1 MTKNESKLLSIQGI
15 AKASAFCLLLS
26 AFSVNAAM
34 AAPAPAGTVDEVMA
48 VQQGKKVTGVVV
60 DGTGEPVIG
69 ANVVVKGTTNGTITD
84 FDGNYTIEGVPADG
98 VLVISYIGYL
108 SQEIP
113 VGNQSAINVT
123 LKEDTQTL
131 DEVVVVG
138 YGTMRKSD
146 VTGSISTAKGDDLV
160 KNQSFSALDNLRGK
174 AAGVNIFSNS
184 SQPGAYGSRVV
195 IRGQATINASSD
207 PLYVVDG
214 VVMENFYLM
223 NPNDIESMEVL
234 KDASAA
240 IYGARAANGVILIT
254 TKKGRAGKKP
264 EFTYSFNQ
272 GWSKP
277 TNLPEMCDAV
287 EYSELMNELYMNKAM
302 LNPAKNNGQTMG
314 EYTLFRTPE
323 EIELYRNGNDPWRY
337 PNTDW
342 YAATFKNWSP
352 QRVHNASLEG
362 GSDKYQY
369 FVNFGHKY
377 TDGLYHKS
385 ANNYKQFNLRM
396 NVDAQF
402 NDYIKVGAQ
411 LMGRQENRNFPSQ
424 GAGDLLWFTSRGRPT
439 DQAYWPNGLP
449 GPAQEYGRN
458 PVVACTDETGYTHD
472 KRYYIQSNAKVEI
485 TQPWIEGLKLTASVS
500 YDKYLKQSKTWFQP
514 WTLYDWDKVS
524 YEADGKTPKLTP
536 MLSYPSHEDPD
547 LSMESTDQTNTIL
560 SGILTYD
567 RNFGDHGVNFLIG
580 MERDWSN
587 AESFNA
593 YRRYFLSNAL
603 HHFNAG
609 GDKEKNAKSDGDNW
623 ERARM
628 NYFGRMA
635 YNYKEKYLAEFVWRY
650 DGSYMFAE
658 GNRFGFFP
666 GVLLGYRISEEDF
679 WKENLSFID
688 YFKIRA
694 SWGQMGNDQ
703 VYFDNSLRE
712 YQFSPTYYYE
722 WGYIIDNADEKGLRI
737 SRFPNPNITWERANN
752 FNIGIETRTFDNR
765 LYLEADYFYNKRSN
779 ILWRRNAS
787 IPTTSGLTLPAENI
801 GKVDNTGFDFKI
813 EWSDNIGKDWHY
825 SISATGGY
833 AKNTI
838 KFWDEAPG
846 APEWQKSTGHPMNTS
861 LYYEYDGVFKDWDE
875 INDIANRPNYD
886 GITKDAD
893 LRPGD
898 MKFKDLDGDGKIT
911 PDDRYRS
918 DRTNEPKWTYGITGN
933 LQWKNFDLSV
943 LFQGAAD
950 SWTKVYWEAG
960 DIGNYPKY
968 VYDKHWSIEN
978 PSSLYPRVNER
989 SAYYWDG
996 TAAGSNTYWMVN
1008 TNYIRLKNLEIG
1020 WTLPK
1025 AWLSQTK
1032 LISYARIYVNGVNL
1046 LTFSPCKDI
1055 DPESTSSNATNYPQ
1069 SKIIN
1074 VGFTVTF

>member
-1 MTKNESKLLSIQGI
+1 MKNFSLKTHSKRSGVISNLFRMLTLSLFVLCTTVVFAQQKPI
-15 AKASAFCLLLS
+15 K
-26 AFSVNAAM
+26 
-34 AAPAPAGTVDEVMA
+34 GTV
-48 VQQGKKVTGVVV
+48 V
-60 DGTGEPVIG
+60 DATGEPLIG
-69 ANVVVKGTTNGTITD
+69 VNVSVKGTTIGIITD
-84 FDGNYTIEGVPADG
+84 IDGKYTLEVPTNAT
-98 VLVISYIGYL
+98 LVFSYIGYRT
-108 SQEIP
+108 QELP
-113 VGNQSAINVT
+113 VGNQTTINIT
-123 LKEDTQTL
+123 MQEDTQNI

-138 YGTMRKSD
+138 YGVQKKET
-146 VTGSISTAKGDDLV
+146 VTGSISTLKGDDLV
-160 KNQSFSALDNLRGK
+160 KSPVANLSNAIAGK
-174 AAGVNIFSNS
+174 MSGVVTYQRSGE
-184 SQPGAYGSRVV
+184 PGYDGATIR
-195 IRGQATINASSD
+195 IRGSNTLGNND
-207 PLYVVDG
+207 PLIVIDG
-214 VVMENFYLM
+214 VAARAGGLERLD
-223 NPNDIESMEVL
+223 PNEIETMSVL

-254 TKKGRAGKKP
+254 TKKGRQGKKP

-287 EYSELMNELYMNKAM
+287 QYSELVNELYMNKAM

-314 EYTLFRTPE
+314 DYTLFRTPE
-323 EIELYRNGNDPWRY
+323 EIELYRNGSDPWRY

-369 FVNFGHKY
+369 FVNFGHKF

-439 DQAYWPNGLP
+439 DHAYWPNGLP

-514 WTLYDWDKVS
+514 WTLYDWDGVS
-524 YEADGKTPKLTP
+524 YDADGKTPKLTP

-547 LSMESTDQTNTIL
+547 LSMESTDQTNTVL

-567 RNFGDHGVNFLIG
+567 RNFGDHGVNFLVG

-609 GDKEKNAKSDGDNW
+609 GDKEKNAKSDGANW

-688 YFKIRA
+688 YFKVRA

-703 VYFDNSLRE
+703 VYFDGSLRE

-722 WGYIIDNADEKGLRI
+722 WGMIIDNKDEKGLRI

-752 FNIGIETRTFDNR
+752 FNVGIETRTFDNR

-787 IPTTSGLTLPAENI
+787 IPSTSGLTLPAENI
-801 GKVDNTGFDFKI
+801 GKVDNTGFDFKV
-813 EWSDNIGKDWHY
+813 EWSDNIGKDWRY

-846 APEWQKSTGHPMNTS
+846 SPEWQKSTGHPMNTG

-875 INDIANRPNYD
+875 INNTANRPNYD

-996 TAAGSNTYWMVN
+996 TAAGNNTYWMVN
-1008 TNYIRLKNLEIG
+1008 TNYIRLKNLELG

-1025 AWLSQTK
+1025 AWLAQTK

>member
-1 MTKNESKLLSIQGI
+1 MKESFLDIHLKGCRVKSNLFRMLT
-15 AKASAFCLLLS
+15 LLLLIFCTTNVF
-26 AFSVNAAM
+26 AQQKNVR
-34 AAPAPAGTVDEVMA
+34 GTVVDA
-48 VQQGKKVTGVVV
+48 SGDPLIGV
-60 DGTGEPVIG
+60 
-69 ANVVVKGTTNGTITD
+69 NVSVKGMTIGIITD
-84 FDGNYTIEGVPADG
+84 MEGRYQLEVPANAT
-98 VLVISYIGYL
+98 LLFSYIGYR
-108 SQEIP
+108 SQEIA
-113 VGNQSAINVT
+113 VGNQLSINIT
-123 LKEDTQTL
+123 MQEDTQNI

-138 YGTMRKSD
+138 YGVQKKET
-146 VTGSISTAKGDDLV
+146 VTGAVSTLKGDDLIKTPV
-160 KNQSFSALDNLRGK
+160 ANLSNAIAGKMSGVVTFQRSGEPGYDGATIRIRG
-174 AAGVNIFSNS
+174 SNTLGNND
-184 SQPGAYGSRVV
+184 PLVV
-195 IRGQATINASSD
+195 I
-207 PLYVVDG
+207 DG
-214 VVMENFYLM
+214 VAARTGGLERLD
-223 NPNDIESMEVL
+223 PNEIETMSVL

-264 EFTYSFNQ
+264 VFSYSFNQ

-277 TNLPEMCDAV
+277 TNLPEMCDAPQ
-287 EYSELMNELYMNKAM
+287 YAELMNELYMNKAM
-302 LNPAKNNGQTMG
+302 KNPAKNNGVGMG
-314 EYTLFRTPE
+314 DYTLFATQE
-323 EIELYRNGNDPWRY
+323 EIQKYRDGSDPWRY

-342 YAATFKNWSP
+342 YAATFKDWSP
-352 QRVHNASLEG
+352 QRIHNASLEG

-396 NVDAQF
+396 NVDAQL
-402 NDYIKVGAQ
+402 NDFIKVGTQ

-472 KRYYIQSNAKVEI
+472 KRYYIQTNANVEI
-485 TQPWIEGLKLTASVS
+485 TQPWIEGLKLVASVS

-524 YEADGKTPKLTP
+524 YESDGTTPKLTP
-536 MLSYPSHEDPD
+536 MLSYPNHEDPD
-547 LSMESTDQTNTIL
+547 LSMESTDQTNTVL
-560 SGILTYD
+560 SGIMTYN
-567 RNFGDHGVNFLIG
+567 RVFGDHGVDFLIG
-580 MERDWSN
+580 MERDWSD
-587 AESFNA
+587 AESFNG
-593 YRRYFLSNAL
+593 YRRYFLSTAL

-609 GDKEKNAKSDGDNW
+609 GDKEKNEKSDGDNW

-628 NYFGRMA
+628 NYFGRFA

-650 DGSYMFAE
+650 DGSYMFAAGE
-658 GNRFGFFP
+658 RFGFFP

-679 WKENLSFID
+679 WKENLSFIN
-688 YFKIRA
+688 YFKLRA

-703 VYFDNSLRE
+703 VYYDDKLRE
-712 YQFSPTYYYE
+712 YQFAPTYYYE

-737 SRFPNPNITWERANN
+737 SRFPNPAISWERANN
-752 FNIGIETRTFDNR
+752 FNVGIEARTFDNR

-801 GKVDNTGFDFKI
+801 GKVNNTGFDFKI
-813 EWSDNIGKDWHY
+813 EWNDNIGKDWRY

-893 LRPGD
+893 LKPGD

-918 DRTNEPKWTYGITGN
+918 DRTNEPKWTYGITGY
-933 LQWKNFDLSV
+933 LQWKNFDMNI

-960 DIGNYPKY
+960 DIGNYPKT
-968 VYDKHWSIEN
+968 VYDKHWSIDN
-978 PSSLYPRVNER
+978 PSDKYPRVNER
-989 SAYYWDG
+989 SQYYWDG
-996 TAAGSNTYWMVN
+996 TAAGNNTYWMVN
-1008 TNYIRLKNLEIG
+1008 TNYIRLKNLEVG
-1020 WTLPK
+1020 WSIPK
-1025 AWLSQTK
+1025 AWLLQTK
-1032 LISYARIYVNGVNL
+1032 FISYARLYVSGVNL
-1046 LTFSPCKDI
+1046 LTFSPSKDI

>member
-1 MTKNESKLLSIQGI
+1 MKDFSLKTHSQRSGVINSLFRMLTLSLFVLCTTVVFAQQKTIKGI
-15 AKASAFCLLLS
+15 
-26 AFSVNAAM
+26 
-34 AAPAPAGTVDEVMA
+34 
-48 VQQGKKVTGVVV
+48 VV
-60 DGTGEPVIG
+60 DATGEPLIG
-69 ANVVVKGTTNGTITD
+69 VNVSVKGTTIGIITD
-84 FDGNYTIEGVPADG
+84 IDGKYTLEVPTNAT
-98 VLVISYIGYL
+98 LVFSYIGYRTQEL
-108 SQEIP
+108 S
-113 VGNQSAINVT
+113 VGNQTTINIT
-123 LKEDTQTL
+123 MQEDTQNI

-138 YGTMRKSD
+138 YGVQKKET
-146 VTGSISTAKGDDLV
+146 VTGSVSTLKGDDLV
-160 KNQSFSALDNLRGK
+160 KSPVANLSNAIAGK
-174 AAGVNIFSNS
+174 MSGVVTYQRSGE
-184 SQPGAYGSRVV
+184 PGYDGATIR
-195 IRGQATINASSD
+195 IRGSNTLGNND
-207 PLYVVDG
+207 PLIVIDG
-214 VVMENFYLM
+214 VAARAGGLERLD
-223 NPNDIESMEVL
+223 PNEIETMSVL

-254 TKKGRAGKKP
+254 TKKGRMGKKP

-323 EIELYRNGNDPWRY
+323 EIELYRNGSDPWRY

-402 NDYIKVGAQ
+402 NDFIKVGAQ

-485 TQPWIEGLKLTASVS
+485 TQPWIKGLKLTASVS

-536 MLSYPSHEDPD
+536 MLSYPNHEDPD
-547 LSMESTDQTNTIL
+547 LSMESTDQTNTVL

-609 GDKEKNAKSDGDNW
+609 GDKEKNARSDGDNW

-666 GVLLGYRISEEDF
+666 GILLGYRISEEDF

-703 VYFDNSLRE
+703 VYFDGSLRE

-722 WGYIIDNADEKGLRI
+722 WGMVIDNADEKGLRI

>member
-1 MTKNESKLLSIQGI
+1 MKDFSLKTHSTRSGVISNLFRMLTLSLFVLCTTVVFAQQKPI
-15 AKASAFCLLLS
+15 K
-26 AFSVNAAM
+26 
-34 AAPAPAGTVDEVMA
+34 GTV
-48 VQQGKKVTGVVV
+48 V
-60 DGTGEPVIG
+60 DATGEPLIG
-69 ANVVVKGTTNGTITD
+69 VNVSVKGTTIGIITD
-84 FDGNYTIEGVPADG
+84 IDGKYTLEVPTNAT
-98 VLVISYIGYL
+98 LVFSYIGYRT
-108 SQEIP
+108 QELP
-113 VGNQSAINVT
+113 VGNQTTVNIT
-123 LKEDTQTL
+123 MQEDTQNI

-138 YGTMRKSD
+138 YGVQKKET
-146 VTGSISTAKGDDLV
+146 VTGSVSTLKGDDLIKSPV
-160 KNQSFSALDNLRGK
+160 ANLSNAIAGK
-174 AAGVNIFSNS
+174 MSGVVTFQRSGE
-184 SQPGAYGSRVV
+184 PGYDGATIR
-195 IRGQATINASSD
+195 IRGSNTLGNND
-207 PLYVVDG
+207 PLIVIDG
-214 VVMENFYLM
+214 VAARAGGLERLD
-223 NPNDIESMEVL
+223 PNEIETMSVL

-254 TKKGRAGKKP
+254 TKKGRQGKKP

-287 EYSELMNELYMNKAM
+287 QYSELVNELYMNKAM

-314 EYTLFRTPE
+314 DYTLFRTPE
-323 EIELYRNGNDPWRY
+323 EIELYRNGSDPWRY

-369 FVNFGHKY
+369 FVNFGHKF

-439 DQAYWPNGLP
+439 DHAYWPNGLP

-514 WTLYDWDKVS
+514 WTLYDWDGVS
-524 YEADGKTPKLTP
+524 YDADGKTPKLTP

-547 LSMESTDQTNTIL
+547 LSMESTDQTNTVL

-567 RNFGDHGVNFLIG
+567 RNFGDHGVNFLVG

-609 GDKEKNAKSDGDNW
+609 GDKEKNAKSDGANW

-688 YFKIRA
+688 YFKVRA

-703 VYFDNSLRE
+703 VYFDGSLRE

-722 WGYIIDNADEKGLRI
+722 WGMIIDNKDEKGLRI

-752 FNIGIETRTFDNR
+752 FNVGIETRTFDNR

-787 IPTTSGLTLPAENI
+787 IPSTSGLTLPAENI
-801 GKVDNTGFDFKI
+801 GKVDNTGFDFKV
-813 EWSDNIGKDWHY
+813 EWSDNIGKDWRY

-846 APEWQKSTGHPMNTS
+846 SPEWQKSTGHPMNTG

-875 INDIANRPNYD
+875 INNTANRPNYD

-996 TAAGSNTYWMVN
+996 TAAGNNTYWMVN
-1008 TNYIRLKNLEIG
+1008 TNYIRLKNLELG

-1025 AWLSQTK
+1025 AWLAQTK

>member
-1 MTKNESKLLSIQGI
+1 MKDFSLKAHSKRSGVMNNLFRMLILSLFVLCTTVVFAQQKPI
-15 AKASAFCLLLS
+15 K
-26 AFSVNAAM
+26 
-34 AAPAPAGTVDEVMA
+34 GTV
-48 VQQGKKVTGVVV
+48 V
-60 DGTGEPVIG
+60 DATGEPLIG
-69 ANVVVKGTTNGTITD
+69 VNVSVKGTAIGIITD
-84 FDGNYTIEGVPADG
+84 IDGKYTLEVPTNAT
-98 VLVISYIGYL
+98 LVFSYIGYRTQEL
-108 SQEIP
+108 S
-113 VGNQSAINVT
+113 VGNQTTINIT
-123 LKEDTQTL
+123 MQEDTQNI

-138 YGTMRKSD
+138 YGVQKKET
-146 VTGSISTAKGDDLV
+146 VTGSVSTLKGDDLV
-160 KNQSFSALDNLRGK
+160 KSPVANLSNAIAGKMSGVVTYQRSGEPGYDGATIRIRG
-174 AAGVNIFSNS
+174 SNTLGNND
-184 SQPGAYGSRVV
+184 PLVV
-195 IRGQATINASSD
+195 I
-207 PLYVVDG
+207 DG
-214 VVMENFYLM
+214 VAARAGGLERLD
-223 NPNDIESMEVL
+223 PNEIETMSVL

-254 TKKGRAGKKP
+254 TKKGRQGKKP

-287 EYSELMNELYMNKAM
+287 QYSELVNELYMNKAM

-314 EYTLFRTPE
+314 DYTLFRTPE
-323 EIELYRNGNDPWRY
+323 EIELYRNGSDPWRY

-439 DQAYWPNGLP
+439 DHAYWPNGLP

-514 WTLYDWDKVS
+514 WTLYDWDGVS

-547 LSMESTDQTNTIL
+547 LSMESTDQSNTVL

-567 RNFGDHGVNFLIG
+567 RNFGDHGVNFLVG

-609 GDKEKNAKSDGDNW
+609 GDKEKNAKSDGANW

-703 VYFDNSLRE
+703 VYFDGSLRE

-722 WGYIIDNADEKGLRI
+722 WGMIIDNKDEKGLRI

-752 FNIGIETRTFDNR
+752 FNVGIETRTFDNR

-787 IPTTSGLTLPAENI
+787 IPSTSGLTLPAENI

-813 EWSDNIGKDWHY
+813 EWSDNIGNDWRY

-846 APEWQKSTGHPMNTS
+846 APEWQKSTGHPMNTD

-875 INDIANRPNYD
+875 INNTANRPNYD

-996 TAAGSNTYWMVN
+996 TAAGNNTYWMVN
-1008 TNYIRLKNLEIG
+1008 TNYIRLKNLELG

-1025 AWLSQTK
+1025 AWLAQTK

>member
-1 MTKNESKLLSIQGI
+1 MKDFSLKTHSKRSGVISNLFRTLTLSLFALCTTLVFAQQKTIKGI
-15 AKASAFCLLLS
+15 
-26 AFSVNAAM
+26 
-34 AAPAPAGTVDEVMA
+34 
-48 VQQGKKVTGVVV
+48 VV
-60 DGTGEPVIG
+60 DATGEPLIG
-69 ANVVVKGTTNGTITD
+69 VNVSVKGTTIGIITD
-84 FDGNYTIEGVPADG
+84 IDGKYTLEVPTNAT
-98 VLVISYIGYL
+98 LVFSYIGYRT
-108 SQEIP
+108 QEHS
-113 VGNQSAINVT
+113 VGNQTTINIT
-123 LKEDTQTL
+123 LQEDTQNI

-138 YGTMRKSD
+138 YGVQKKET
-146 VTGSISTAKGDDLV
+146 VTGSVSTLKGDDLV
-160 KNQSFSALDNLRGK
+160 KSPVANLSNAIAGK
-174 AAGVNIFSNS
+174 MSGVVTYQRSGE
-184 SQPGAYGSRVV
+184 PGYDGATIR
-195 IRGQATINASSD
+195 IRGSNTLGNND
-207 PLYVVDG
+207 PLIVIDG
-214 VVMENFYLM
+214 VAARAGGLERLD
-223 NPNDIESMEVL
+223 PNEIETMSVL

-254 TKKGRAGKKP
+254 TKKGRMGKKP

-323 EIELYRNGNDPWRY
+323 EIELYRNGSDPWRY

-402 NDYIKVGAQ
+402 NDFIKVGAQ

-485 TQPWIEGLKLTASVS
+485 TQPWIKGLKLTASVS

-536 MLSYPSHEDPD
+536 MLSYPNHEDPD
-547 LSMESTDQTNTIL
+547 LSMESTDQTNTVL

-609 GDKEKNAKSDGDNW
+609 GDKEKNARSDGDNW

-666 GVLLGYRISEEDF
+666 GILLGYRISEEDF

-703 VYFDNSLRE
+703 VYFDGSLRE

-722 WGYIIDNADEKGLRI
+722 WGMVIDNADEKGLRI

-996 TAAGSNTYWMVN
+996 TAAGSNSYWMVN

>member
-1 MTKNESKLLSIQGI
+1 MKDFSLKTHSKRSGVISNLFRTLTLSLFALCTTLVFAQQKTIKGI
-15 AKASAFCLLLS
+15 
-26 AFSVNAAM
+26 
-34 AAPAPAGTVDEVMA
+34 
-48 VQQGKKVTGVVV
+48 VV
-60 DGTGEPVIG
+60 DATGEPLIG
-69 ANVVVKGTTNGTITD
+69 VNVSGKGTTIGIITD
-84 FDGNYTIEGVPADG
+84 IDGKYTLEVPTNAT
-98 VLVISYIGYL
+98 LVFSYIGYRT
-108 SQEIP
+108 QEHS
-113 VGNQSAINVT
+113 VGNQTTINIT
-123 LKEDTQTL
+123 LQEDTQNI

-138 YGTMRKSD
+138 YGVQKKET
-146 VTGSISTAKGDDLV
+146 VTGSVSTLKGDDLV
-160 KNQSFSALDNLRGK
+160 KSPVANLSNAIAGK
-174 AAGVNIFSNS
+174 MSGVVTYQRSGE
-184 SQPGAYGSRVV
+184 PGYDGATIR
-195 IRGQATINASSD
+195 IRGSNTLGNND
-207 PLYVVDG
+207 PLIVIDG
-214 VVMENFYLM
+214 VAARAGGLERLD
-223 NPNDIESMEVL
+223 PNEIETMSVL

-254 TKKGRAGKKP
+254 TKKGRMGKKP

-323 EIELYRNGNDPWRY
+323 EIELYRNGSDPWRY

-402 NDYIKVGAQ
+402 NDFIKVGAQ

-485 TQPWIEGLKLTASVS
+485 TQPWIKGLKLTASVS

-536 MLSYPSHEDPD
+536 MLSYPNHEDPD
-547 LSMESTDQTNTIL
+547 LSMESTDQTNTVL

-609 GDKEKNAKSDGDNW
+609 GDKEKNARSDGDNW

-666 GVLLGYRISEEDF
+666 GILLGYRISEEDF

-703 VYFDNSLRE
+703 VYFDGSLRE

-722 WGYIIDNADEKGLRI
+722 WGMVIDNADEKGLRI

>member
-1 MTKNESKLLSIQGI
+1 MKDFSLKTHSRRSSVISNLFRMLTLSLFALCTTLVFAQQKTIKGI
-15 AKASAFCLLLS
+15 
-26 AFSVNAAM
+26 
-34 AAPAPAGTVDEVMA
+34 
-48 VQQGKKVTGVVV
+48 VV
-60 DGTGEPVIG
+60 DATGEPLIG
-69 ANVVVKGTTNGTITD
+69 VNVSVKGTTIGIITD
-84 FDGNYTIEGVPADG
+84 IDGKYTLEVPTNAT
-98 VLVISYIGYL
+98 LVFSYIGYRT
-108 SQEIP
+108 QEHS
-113 VGNQSAINVT
+113 VGNQTTINIT
-123 LKEDTQTL
+123 LQEDTQNI

-138 YGTMRKSD
+138 YGVQKKET
-146 VTGSISTAKGDDLV
+146 VTGSVSTLKGDDLV
-160 KNQSFSALDNLRGK
+160 KSPVANLSNAIAGK
-174 AAGVNIFSNS
+174 MSGVVTYQRSGE
-184 SQPGAYGSRVV
+184 PGYDGATIR
-195 IRGQATINASSD
+195 IRGSNTLGNND
-207 PLYVVDG
+207 PLIVIDG
-214 VVMENFYLM
+214 VAARAGGLERLD
-223 NPNDIESMEVL
+223 PNEIETMSVL

-254 TKKGRAGKKP
+254 TKKGRTGKKP

-323 EIELYRNGNDPWRY
+323 EIELYRNGSDPWRY

-402 NDYIKVGAQ
+402 NDFIKVGAQ

-485 TQPWIEGLKLTASVS
+485 TQPWIKGLKLTASVS

-547 LSMESTDQTNTIL
+547 LSMESTDQTNTVL

-609 GDKEKNAKSDGDNW
+609 GDKEKK
-623 ERARM
+623 
-628 NYFGRMA
+628 
-635 YNYKEKYLAEFVWRY
+635 
-650 DGSYMFAE
+650 
-658 GNRFGFFP
+658 
-666 GVLLGYRISEEDF
+666 
-679 WKENLSFID
+679 
-688 YFKIRA
+688 
-694 SWGQMGNDQ
+694 
-703 VYFDNSLRE
+703 
-712 YQFSPTYYYE
+712 
-722 WGYIIDNADEKGLRI
+722 
-737 SRFPNPNITWERANN
+737 
-752 FNIGIETRTFDNR
+752 
-765 LYLEADYFYNKRSN
+765 
-779 ILWRRNAS
+779 
-787 IPTTSGLTLPAENI
+787 
-801 GKVDNTGFDFKI
+801 
-813 EWSDNIGKDWHY
+813 
-825 SISATGGY
+825 
-833 AKNTI
+833 
-838 KFWDEAPG
+838 
-846 APEWQKSTGHPMNTS
+846 
-861 LYYEYDGVFKDWDE
+861 
-875 INDIANRPNYD
+875 
-886 GITKDAD
+886 
-893 LRPGD
+893 
-898 MKFKDLDGDGKIT
+898 
-911 PDDRYRS
+911 
-918 DRTNEPKWTYGITGN
+918 
-933 LQWKNFDLSV
+933 
-943 LFQGAAD
+943 
-950 SWTKVYWEAG
+950 
-960 DIGNYPKY
+960 
-968 VYDKHWSIEN
+968 
-978 PSSLYPRVNER
+978 
-989 SAYYWDG
+989 
-996 TAAGSNTYWMVN
+996 
-1008 TNYIRLKNLEIG
+1008 
-1020 WTLPK
+1020 
-1025 AWLSQTK
+1025 
-1032 LISYARIYVNGVNL
+1032 
-1046 LTFSPCKDI
+1046 C
-1055 DPESTSSNATNYPQ
+1055 
-1069 SKIIN
+1069 
-1074 VGFTVTF
+1074 

>member
-1 MTKNESKLLSIQGI
+1 MKDFSLKTHSTRSGVISNLFRMLTLSLFVLCTTVVFAQQKPI
-15 AKASAFCLLLS
+15 K
-26 AFSVNAAM
+26 
-34 AAPAPAGTVDEVMA
+34 GTV
-48 VQQGKKVTGVVV
+48 V
-60 DGTGEPVIG
+60 DATGEPLIG
-69 ANVVVKGTTNGTITD
+69 VNVSVKGTTIGIITD
-84 FDGNYTIEGVPADG
+84 IDGKYTLEVPTNAT
-98 VLVISYIGYL
+98 LVFSYIGYRT
-108 SQEIP
+108 QELP
-113 VGNQSAINVT
+113 VGNQTTVNIT
-123 LKEDTQTL
+123 MQEDTQNI

-138 YGTMRKSD
+138 YGVQKKET
-146 VTGSISTAKGDDLV
+146 VTGSVSTLKGDDLIKSPV
-160 KNQSFSALDNLRGK
+160 ANLSNAIAGK
-174 AAGVNIFSNS
+174 MSGVVTFQRSGE
-184 SQPGAYGSRVV
+184 PGYDGATIR
-195 IRGQATINASSD
+195 IRGSNTLGNND
-207 PLYVVDG
+207 PLIVIDG
-214 VVMENFYLM
+214 VAARAGGLERLD
-223 NPNDIESMEVL
+223 PNEIETMSVL

-254 TKKGRAGKKP
+254 TKKGRQGKKP

-287 EYSELMNELYMNKAM
+287 QYSELVNELYMNKAM

-314 EYTLFRTPE
+314 DYTLFRTPE
-323 EIELYRNGNDPWRY
+323 EIELYRNGSDPWRY

-369 FVNFGHKY
+369 FVNFGHKF

-439 DQAYWPNGLP
+439 DHAYWPNGLP

-514 WTLYDWDKVS
+514 WTLYDWDGVS
-524 YEADGKTPKLTP
+524 YNADGKTPKLTP

-547 LSMESTDQTNTIL
+547 LSMESTDQTNTVL

-567 RNFGDHGVNFLIG
+567 RNFGDHGVNFLVG

-609 GDKEKNAKSDGDNW
+609 GDKEKNAKSDGANW

-688 YFKIRA
+688 YFKVRA

-703 VYFDNSLRE
+703 VYFDGSLRE

-722 WGYIIDNADEKGLRI
+722 WGMIIDNKDEKGLRI

-752 FNIGIETRTFDNR
+752 FNVGIETRTFDNR

-787 IPTTSGLTLPAENI
+787 IPSTSGLTLPAENI
-801 GKVDNTGFDFKI
+801 GKVDNTGFDFKV
-813 EWSDNIGKDWHY
+813 EWSDNIGKDWRY

-846 APEWQKSTGHPMNTS
+846 SPEWQKSTGHPMNTD

-875 INDIANRPNYD
+875 INNTANRPNYD

-996 TAAGSNTYWMVN
+996 TAAGNNTYWMVN
-1008 TNYIRLKNLEIG
+1008 TNYIRLKNLELG

-1025 AWLSQTK
+1025 AWLAQTK

>member
-1 MTKNESKLLSIQGI
+1 MKDFSLKTHSKRSGVISNLFRTLTLSLFALCTTLVFAQQKTIKGI
-15 AKASAFCLLLS
+15 
-26 AFSVNAAM
+26 
-34 AAPAPAGTVDEVMA
+34 
-48 VQQGKKVTGVVV
+48 VV
-60 DGTGEPVIG
+60 DATGEPLIG
-69 ANVVVKGTTNGTITD
+69 VNVSVKGTTIGIITD
-84 FDGNYTIEGVPADG
+84 IDGKYTLEVPTNAT
-98 VLVISYIGYL
+98 LVFSYIGYRT
-108 SQEIP
+108 QEHS
-113 VGNQSAINVT
+113 VGNQTTINIT
-123 LKEDTQTL
+123 LQEDTQNI

-138 YGTMRKSD
+138 YGVQKKET
-146 VTGSISTAKGDDLV
+146 VTGSVSTLKGDDLV
-160 KNQSFSALDNLRGK
+160 KSPVANLSNAIAGK
-174 AAGVNIFSNS
+174 MSGVVTYQRSGE
-184 SQPGAYGSRVV
+184 PGYDGATIR
-195 IRGQATINASSD
+195 IRGSNTLGNND
-207 PLYVVDG
+207 PLIVIDG
-214 VVMENFYLM
+214 VAARAGGLERLD
-223 NPNDIESMEVL
+223 PNEIETMSVL

-254 TKKGRAGKKP
+254 TKKGRMGKKP

-323 EIELYRNGNDPWRY
+323 EIELYRNGSDPWRY

-402 NDYIKVGAQ
+402 NDFIKVGAQ

-485 TQPWIEGLKLTASVS
+485 TQPWIKGLKLTASVS

-536 MLSYPSHEDPD
+536 MLSYPNHEDPD
-547 LSMESTDQTNTIL
+547 LSMESTDQTNTVL

-609 GDKEKNAKSDGDNW
+609 GDKEKNARSDGDNW

-666 GVLLGYRISEEDF
+666 GILLGYRISEEDF

-703 VYFDNSLRE
+703 VYFDGSLRE

-722 WGYIIDNADEKGLRI
+722 WGMVIDNADEKGLRI

-825 SISATGGY
+825 NISATGGY

>member
-1 MTKNESKLLSIQGI
+1 MKDFSLKTHSKRSGVISNLFRTLTLSLFALCTTLVFAQQKTIKGI
-15 AKASAFCLLLS
+15 
-26 AFSVNAAM
+26 
-34 AAPAPAGTVDEVMA
+34 
-48 VQQGKKVTGVVV
+48 VV
-60 DGTGEPVIG
+60 DATGEPLIG
-69 ANVVVKGTTNGTITD
+69 VNVSVKGTTIGIITD
-84 FDGNYTIEGVPADG
+84 IDGKYTLEVPTNAT
-98 VLVISYIGYL
+98 LVFSYIGYRT
-108 SQEIP
+108 QEHS
-113 VGNQSAINVT
+113 VGNQTTINIT
-123 LKEDTQTL
+123 LQEDTQNI

-138 YGTMRKSD
+138 YGVQKKET
-146 VTGSISTAKGDDLV
+146 VTGSVSTLKGDDLV
-160 KNQSFSALDNLRGK
+160 KSPVANLSNAIAGK
-174 AAGVNIFSNS
+174 MSGVVTYQRSGE
-184 SQPGAYGSRVV
+184 PGYDGATIR
-195 IRGQATINASSD
+195 IRGSNTLGNND
-207 PLYVVDG
+207 PLIVIDG
-214 VVMENFYLM
+214 VAARAGGLERLD
-223 NPNDIESMEVL
+223 PNEIETMSVL

-254 TKKGRAGKKP
+254 TKKGRMGKKP

-323 EIELYRNGNDPWRY
+323 EIELYRNGSDPWRY

-402 NDYIKVGAQ
+402 NDFIKVGAQ

-485 TQPWIEGLKLTASVS
+485 TQPWIKGLKLTASVS

-536 MLSYPSHEDPD
+536 MLSYPNHEDPD
-547 LSMESTDQTNTIL
+547 LSMESTDQTNTVL

-609 GDKEKNAKSDGDNW
+609 GDKEKK
-623 ERARM
+623 
-628 NYFGRMA
+628 
-635 YNYKEKYLAEFVWRY
+635 
-650 DGSYMFAE
+650 
-658 GNRFGFFP
+658 
-666 GVLLGYRISEEDF
+666 
-679 WKENLSFID
+679 
-688 YFKIRA
+688 
-694 SWGQMGNDQ
+694 
-703 VYFDNSLRE
+703 
-712 YQFSPTYYYE
+712 
-722 WGYIIDNADEKGLRI
+722 
-737 SRFPNPNITWERANN
+737 
-752 FNIGIETRTFDNR
+752 
-765 LYLEADYFYNKRSN
+765 
-779 ILWRRNAS
+779 
-787 IPTTSGLTLPAENI
+787 
-801 GKVDNTGFDFKI
+801 
-813 EWSDNIGKDWHY
+813 
-825 SISATGGY
+825 
-833 AKNTI
+833 
-838 KFWDEAPG
+838 
-846 APEWQKSTGHPMNTS
+846 
-861 LYYEYDGVFKDWDE
+861 
-875 INDIANRPNYD
+875 
-886 GITKDAD
+886 
-893 LRPGD
+893 
-898 MKFKDLDGDGKIT
+898 
-911 PDDRYRS
+911 
-918 DRTNEPKWTYGITGN
+918 
-933 LQWKNFDLSV
+933 
-943 LFQGAAD
+943 
-950 SWTKVYWEAG
+950 
-960 DIGNYPKY
+960 
-968 VYDKHWSIEN
+968 
-978 PSSLYPRVNER
+978 
-989 SAYYWDG
+989 
-996 TAAGSNTYWMVN
+996 
-1008 TNYIRLKNLEIG
+1008 
-1020 WTLPK
+1020 
-1025 AWLSQTK
+1025 
-1032 LISYARIYVNGVNL
+1032 
-1046 LTFSPCKDI
+1046 C
-1055 DPESTSSNATNYPQ
+1055 
-1069 SKIIN
+1069 
-1074 VGFTVTF
+1074 

>member
-1 MTKNESKLLSIQGI
+1 MKDFSLKTHSKRSGVISNLFRTLTLSLFALCTTLVFAQQKTIKGI
-15 AKASAFCLLLS
+15 
-26 AFSVNAAM
+26 
-34 AAPAPAGTVDEVMA
+34 
-48 VQQGKKVTGVVV
+48 VV
-60 DGTGEPVIG
+60 DATGEPLIG
-69 ANVVVKGTTNGTITD
+69 VNVSVKGTTIGIITD
-84 FDGNYTIEGVPADG
+84 IDGKYTLEVPTNAT
-98 VLVISYIGYL
+98 LVFSYIGYRT
-108 SQEIP
+108 QEHS
-113 VGNQSAINVT
+113 VGNQTTINIT
-123 LKEDTQTL
+123 LQEDTHNI

-138 YGTMRKSD
+138 YGVQKKET
-146 VTGSISTAKGDDLV
+146 VTGSVSTLKGDDLV
-160 KNQSFSALDNLRGK
+160 KSPVANLSNAIAGK
-174 AAGVNIFSNS
+174 MSGVVTYQRSGE
-184 SQPGAYGSRVV
+184 PGYDGATIR
-195 IRGQATINASSD
+195 IRGSNTLGNND
-207 PLYVVDG
+207 PLIVIDG
-214 VVMENFYLM
+214 VAARAGGLERLD
-223 NPNDIESMEVL
+223 PNEIETMSVL

-254 TKKGRAGKKP
+254 TKKGRMGKKP

-323 EIELYRNGNDPWRY
+323 EIELYRNGSDPWRY

-402 NDYIKVGAQ
+402 NDFIKVGAQ

-485 TQPWIEGLKLTASVS
+485 TQPWIKGLKLTASVS

-536 MLSYPSHEDPD
+536 MLSYPNHEDPD
-547 LSMESTDQTNTIL
+547 LSMESTDQTNTVL

-609 GDKEKNAKSDGDNW
+609 GDKEKNARSDGDNW

-666 GVLLGYRISEEDF
+666 GILLGYRISEEDF

-703 VYFDNSLRE
+703 VYFDGSLRE

-722 WGYIIDNADEKGLRI
+722 WGMVIDNADEKGLRI

>member
-1 MTKNESKLLSIQGI
+1 MKDFSLKTHSKRSGIIHNLFRMLTLSLFVLCTTVVFAQQKSI
-15 AKASAFCLLLS
+15 K
-26 AFSVNAAM
+26 
-34 AAPAPAGTVDEVMA
+34 GTV
-48 VQQGKKVTGVVV
+48 V
-60 DGTGEPVIG
+60 DATGEPLIG
-69 ANVVVKGTTNGTITD
+69 VNVSVKGTTIGIITD
-84 FDGNYTIEGVPADG
+84 IDGNYSLEVPTNAT
-98 VLVISYIGYL
+98 LVFSYIGYRTQEL
-108 SQEIP
+108 S
-113 VGNQSAINVT
+113 VGNQTTINIT
-123 LKEDTQTL
+123 MQEDTQNI

-138 YGTMRKSD
+138 YGVQKKET
-146 VTGSISTAKGDDLV
+146 VTGSVSTLKGDDLIKSPV
-160 KNQSFSALDNLRGK
+160 ANLSNAIAGK
-174 AAGVNIFSNS
+174 MSGVVTYQRSGE
-184 SQPGAYGSRVV
+184 PGYDGATIR
-195 IRGQATINASSD
+195 IRGSNTLGNND
-207 PLYVVDG
+207 PLIVIDG
-214 VVMENFYLM
+214 VAARAGGLERLD
-223 NPNDIESMEVL
+223 PNEIETMSVL

-254 TKKGRAGKKP
+254 TKKGRQGKKP

-287 EYSELMNELYMNKAM
+287 QYSELMNELYMDKAM
-302 LNPAKNNGQTMG
+302 LNPAKNGGKTMG
-314 EYTLFRTPE
+314 DYTLFRTPE
-323 EIELYRNGNDPWRY
+323 EIELYRNGSDPWRY

-352 QRVHNASLEG
+352 QRVHNAALEG

-377 TDGLYHKS
+377 TDGLYHNS
-385 ANNYKQFNLRM
+385 ATNYKQFNLRM

-536 MLSYPSHEDPD
+536 MLSYPSHEDPE
-547 LSMESTDQTNTIL
+547 LSMESTDQTNTVL

-567 RNFGDHGVNFLIG
+567 RNFGDHGVNFLVG

-609 GDKEKNAKSDGDNW
+609 GDKEKNAKSDGANW

-703 VYFDNSLRE
+703 VYFDGSLRE

-722 WGYIIDNADEKGLRI
+722 WGMIIDNADEKGLRI

-752 FNIGIETRTFDNR
+752 FNVGIETRTFNNR

-787 IPTTSGLTLPAENI
+787 IPSTSGLTLPAENI

-813 EWSDNIGKDWHY
+813 EWSDNIGKDWRY

-846 APEWQKSTGHPMNTS
+846 APEWQKSTGHPMNTD

-875 INDIANRPNYD
+875 INNTANRPNYD

-978 PSSLYPRVNER
+978 PSNLYPRVNER

-996 TAAGSNTYWMVN
+996 TAAGNNTYWMVN
-1008 TNYIRLKNLEIG
+1008 TNYIRLKNLELG

-1025 AWLSQTK
+1025 AWLAQTK

>member
-1 MTKNESKLLSIQGI
+1 MKDFSLKAHSKLSGVMNNLFRMLILSLFVLCTTVVFAQQKPI
-15 AKASAFCLLLS
+15 K
-26 AFSVNAAM
+26 
-34 AAPAPAGTVDEVMA
+34 GTV
-48 VQQGKKVTGVVV
+48 V
-60 DGTGEPVIG
+60 DATGEPLIG
-69 ANVVVKGTTNGTITD
+69 VNVSVKGTAIGIITD
-84 FDGNYTIEGVPADG
+84 IDGKYTLEVPTNAT
-98 VLVISYIGYL
+98 LVFSYIGYRTQEL
-108 SQEIP
+108 S
-113 VGNQSAINVT
+113 VGNQTTINIT
-123 LKEDTQTL
+123 MQEDTQNI

-138 YGTMRKSD
+138 YGVQKKET
-146 VTGSISTAKGDDLV
+146 VTGSVSTLKGDDLV
-160 KNQSFSALDNLRGK
+160 KSPVANLSNAIAGKMSGVVTYQRSGEPGYDGATIRIRG
-174 AAGVNIFSNS
+174 SNTLGNND
-184 SQPGAYGSRVV
+184 PLVV
-195 IRGQATINASSD
+195 I
-207 PLYVVDG
+207 DG
-214 VVMENFYLM
+214 VAARAGGLERLD
-223 NPNDIESMEVL
+223 PNEIETMSVL

-254 TKKGRAGKKP
+254 TKKGRQGKKP

-287 EYSELMNELYMNKAM
+287 QYSELVNELYMNKAM

-314 EYTLFRTPE
+314 DYTLFRTPE
-323 EIELYRNGNDPWRY
+323 EIELYRNGSDPWRY

-439 DQAYWPNGLP
+439 DHAYWPNGLP

-514 WTLYDWDKVS
+514 WTLYDWDGVS

-547 LSMESTDQTNTIL
+547 LSMESTDQSNTVL

-567 RNFGDHGVNFLIG
+567 RNFGDHGVNFLVG

-609 GDKEKNAKSDGDNW
+609 GDKEKNAKSDGANW

-703 VYFDNSLRE
+703 VYFDGSLRE

-722 WGYIIDNADEKGLRI
+722 WGMIIDNKDEKGLRI

-752 FNIGIETRTFDNR
+752 FNVGIETRTFDNR

-787 IPTTSGLTLPAENI
+787 IPSTSGLTLPAENI

-813 EWSDNIGKDWHY
+813 EWSDNIGKDWRY

-846 APEWQKSTGHPMNTS
+846 APEWQKSTGHPMNTD

-875 INDIANRPNYD
+875 INNTANRPNYD

-996 TAAGSNTYWMVN
+996 TAAGNNTYWMVN
-1008 TNYIRLKNLEIG
+1008 TNYIRLKNLELG

-1025 AWLSQTK
+1025 AWLAQTK

>member
-1 MTKNESKLLSIQGI
+1 MKDFSLKTHSTRSGVISNLFRMLTLSLFVLCTTVVFAQQKPI
-15 AKASAFCLLLS
+15 K
-26 AFSVNAAM
+26 
-34 AAPAPAGTVDEVMA
+34 GTV
-48 VQQGKKVTGVVV
+48 V
-60 DGTGEPVIG
+60 DATGEPLIG
-69 ANVVVKGTTNGTITD
+69 VNVSVKGTTIGIITD
-84 FDGNYTIEGVPADG
+84 IDGKYTLEVPTNAT
-98 VLVISYIGYL
+98 LVFSYIGYRT
-108 SQEIP
+108 QELP
-113 VGNQSAINVT
+113 VGNQTTVNIT
-123 LKEDTQTL
+123 MQEDTQNI

-138 YGTMRKSD
+138 YGVQKKET
-146 VTGSISTAKGDDLV
+146 VTGSVSTLKGDDLIKSPV
-160 KNQSFSALDNLRGK
+160 ANLSNAIAGK
-174 AAGVNIFSNS
+174 MSGVVTFQRSGE
-184 SQPGAYGSRVV
+184 PGYDGATIR
-195 IRGQATINASSD
+195 IRGSNTLGNND
-207 PLYVVDG
+207 PLIVIDG
-214 VVMENFYLM
+214 VAARAGGLERLD
-223 NPNDIESMEVL
+223 PNEIETMSVL

-254 TKKGRAGKKP
+254 TKKGRQGKKP

-287 EYSELMNELYMNKAM
+287 QYSELVNELYMNKAM

-314 EYTLFRTPE
+314 DYTLFRTPE
-323 EIELYRNGNDPWRY
+323 EIELYRNGSDPWRY

-369 FVNFGHKY
+369 FVNFGHKF

-439 DQAYWPNGLP
+439 DHAYWPNGLP

-514 WTLYDWDKVS
+514 WTLYDWDGVS
-524 YEADGKTPKLTP
+524 YNADGKTPKLTP

-547 LSMESTDQTNTIL
+547 LSMESTDQTNTVL

-567 RNFGDHGVNFLIG
+567 RNFGDHGVNFLVG

-609 GDKEKNAKSDGDNW
+609 GDKEKNAKSDGANW

-688 YFKIRA
+688 YFKVRA

-703 VYFDNSLRE
+703 VYFDGSLRE

-722 WGYIIDNADEKGLRI
+722 WGMIIDNKDEKGLRI

-752 FNIGIETRTFDNR
+752 FNVGIETRTFDNR

-787 IPTTSGLTLPAENI
+787 IPSTSGLTLPAENI
-801 GKVDNTGFDFKI
+801 GKVDNTGFDFKV
-813 EWSDNIGKDWHY
+813 EWSDNIGKDWRY

-846 APEWQKSTGHPMNTS
+846 SPEWQKSTGHPMNTG

-875 INDIANRPNYD
+875 INNTANRPNYD

-996 TAAGSNTYWMVN
+996 TAAGNNTYWMVN
-1008 TNYIRLKNLEIG
+1008 TNYIRLKNLELG

-1025 AWLSQTK
+1025 AWLAQTK

>member
-1 MTKNESKLLSIQGI
+1 MNNLFRMLILSLFVLCTTVVFAQQKPI
-15 AKASAFCLLLS
+15 K
-26 AFSVNAAM
+26 
-34 AAPAPAGTVDEVMA
+34 GTV
-48 VQQGKKVTGVVV
+48 V
-60 DGTGEPVIG
+60 DATGEPLIG
-69 ANVVVKGTTNGTITD
+69 VNVSVKGTAIGIITD
-84 FDGNYTIEGVPADG
+84 IDGKYTLEVPTNAT
-98 VLVISYIGYL
+98 LVFSYIGYRTQEL
-108 SQEIP
+108 S
-113 VGNQSAINVT
+113 VGNQTTINIT
-123 LKEDTQTL
+123 MQEDTQNI

-138 YGTMRKSD
+138 YGVQKKET
-146 VTGSISTAKGDDLV
+146 VTGSVSTLKGDDLV
-160 KNQSFSALDNLRGK
+160 KSPVANLSNAIAGKMSGVVTYQRSGEPGYDGATIRIRG
-174 AAGVNIFSNS
+174 SNTLGNND
-184 SQPGAYGSRVV
+184 PLVV
-195 IRGQATINASSD
+195 I
-207 PLYVVDG
+207 DG
-214 VVMENFYLM
+214 VAARAGGLERLD
-223 NPNDIESMEVL
+223 PNEIETMSVL

-254 TKKGRAGKKP
+254 TKKGRQGKKP

-287 EYSELMNELYMNKAM
+287 QYSELVNELYMNKAM

-314 EYTLFRTPE
+314 DYTLFRTPE
-323 EIELYRNGNDPWRY
+323 EIELYRNGSDPWRY

-439 DQAYWPNGLP
+439 DHAYWPNGLP

-514 WTLYDWDKVS
+514 WTLYDWDGVS
-524 YEADGKTPKLTP
+524 YDADGKTPKLTP

-547 LSMESTDQTNTIL
+547 LSMESTDQSNTVL

-567 RNFGDHGVNFLIG
+567 RNFGNHGVNFLVG

-609 GDKEKNAKSDGDNW
+609 GDKEKNAKSDGANW

-703 VYFDNSLRE
+703 VYFDGSLRE

-722 WGYIIDNADEKGLRI
+722 WGMIIDNKDEKGLRI

-752 FNIGIETRTFDNR
+752 FNVGIETRTFDNR

-787 IPTTSGLTLPAENI
+787 IPSTSGLTLPAENI

-813 EWSDNIGKDWHY
+813 EWSDNIGKDWRY

-846 APEWQKSTGHPMNTS
+846 APEWQKSTGHPMNTD

-875 INDIANRPNYD
+875 INNTANRPNYD

-996 TAAGSNTYWMVN
+996 TAAGNNTYWMVN
-1008 TNYIRLKNLEIG
+1008 TNYIRLKNLELG

-1025 AWLSQTK
+1025 AWLAQTK

>member
-1 MTKNESKLLSIQGI
+1 MKDFSLKTHSKRSGVISNLFRTLTLSLFALCTTLVFAQQKTIKGI
-15 AKASAFCLLLS
+15 
-26 AFSVNAAM
+26 
-34 AAPAPAGTVDEVMA
+34 
-48 VQQGKKVTGVVV
+48 VV
-60 DGTGEPVIG
+60 DATGEPLIG
-69 ANVVVKGTTNGTITD
+69 VNVSVKGTTIGVITD
-84 FDGNYTIEGVPADG
+84 IDGKYTLEVPTNAT
-98 VLVISYIGYL
+98 LVFSYIGYRT
-108 SQEIP
+108 QEHS
-113 VGNQSAINVT
+113 VGNQTTINIT
-123 LKEDTQTL
+123 LQEDTQNI

-138 YGTMRKSD
+138 YGVQKKET
-146 VTGSISTAKGDDLV
+146 VTGSVSTLKGDDLV
-160 KNQSFSALDNLRGK
+160 KSPVANLSNAIAGK
-174 AAGVNIFSNS
+174 MSGVVTYQRSGE
-184 SQPGAYGSRVV
+184 PGYDGATIR
-195 IRGQATINASSD
+195 IRGSNTLGNND
-207 PLYVVDG
+207 PLIVIDG
-214 VVMENFYLM
+214 VAARAGGLERLD
-223 NPNDIESMEVL
+223 PNEIETMSVL

-254 TKKGRAGKKP
+254 TKKGRMGKKP

-323 EIELYRNGNDPWRY
+323 EIELYRNGSDPWRY

-402 NDYIKVGAQ
+402 NDFIKVGAQ

-485 TQPWIEGLKLTASVS
+485 TQPWIKGLKLTASVS

-536 MLSYPSHEDPD
+536 MLSYPNHEDPD
-547 LSMESTDQTNTIL
+547 LSMESTDQTNTVL

-609 GDKEKNAKSDGDNW
+609 GDKEKNARSDGDNW

-666 GVLLGYRISEEDF
+666 GILLGYRISEEDF

-703 VYFDNSLRE
+703 VYFDGSLRE

-722 WGYIIDNADEKGLRI
+722 WGMVIDNADEKGLRI

>member
-1 MTKNESKLLSIQGI
+1 MKDFSLKAHSKRSGVMNNLFRMLILSLFVLCTTVVFAQQKPI
-15 AKASAFCLLLS
+15 K
-26 AFSVNAAM
+26 
-34 AAPAPAGTVDEVMA
+34 GTV
-48 VQQGKKVTGVVV
+48 V
-60 DGTGEPVIG
+60 DATGEPLIG
-69 ANVVVKGTTNGTITD
+69 VNVSVKGTAIGIITD
-84 FDGNYTIEGVPADG
+84 IDGKYTLEVPTNAT
-98 VLVISYIGYL
+98 LVFSYIGYRTQEL
-108 SQEIP
+108 S
-113 VGNQSAINVT
+113 VGNQTTINIT
-123 LKEDTQTL
+123 MQEDTQNI

-138 YGTMRKSD
+138 YGVQKKET
-146 VTGSISTAKGDDLV
+146 VTGSVSTLKGDDLV
-160 KNQSFSALDNLRGK
+160 KSPVANLSNAIAGKMSGVVTYQRSGEPGYDGATIRIRG
-174 AAGVNIFSNS
+174 SNTLGNND
-184 SQPGAYGSRVV
+184 PLVV
-195 IRGQATINASSD
+195 I
-207 PLYVVDG
+207 DG
-214 VVMENFYLM
+214 VAARAGGLERLD
-223 NPNDIESMEVL
+223 PNEIETMSVL

-254 TKKGRAGKKP
+254 TKKGRQGKKP

-287 EYSELMNELYMNKAM
+287 QYSELVNELYMNKAM
-302 LNPAKNNGQTMG
+302 LNPAKNTGQTMG
-314 EYTLFRTPE
+314 DYTLFRTPE
-323 EIELYRNGNDPWRY
+323 EIELYRNGSDPWRY

-439 DQAYWPNGLP
+439 DHAYWPNGLP

-514 WTLYDWDKVS
+514 WTLYDWDGVS

-547 LSMESTDQTNTIL
+547 LSMESTDQSNTVL

-567 RNFGDHGVNFLIG
+567 RNFGDHGVNFLVG

-609 GDKEKNAKSDGDNW
+609 GDKEKNAKSDGANW

-703 VYFDNSLRE
+703 VYFDGSLRE

-722 WGYIIDNADEKGLRI
+722 WGMIIDNKDEKGLRI

-752 FNIGIETRTFDNR
+752 FNVGIETRTFDNR

-787 IPTTSGLTLPAENI
+787 IPSTSGLTLPAENI

-813 EWSDNIGKDWHY
+813 EWSDNIGKDWRY

-846 APEWQKSTGHPMNTS
+846 APEWQKSTGHPMNTD

-875 INDIANRPNYD
+875 INNTANRPNYD

-996 TAAGSNTYWMVN
+996 TAAGNNTYWMVN
-1008 TNYIRLKNLEIG
+1008 TNYIRLKNLELG

-1025 AWLSQTK
+1025 AWLAQTK

>member
-1 MTKNESKLLSIQGI
+1 MKDFSLKTHSKRSGVISNLFRTLTLSLFALCTTLVFAQQKTIKGI
-15 AKASAFCLLLS
+15 
-26 AFSVNAAM
+26 
-34 AAPAPAGTVDEVMA
+34 
-48 VQQGKKVTGVVV
+48 VV
-60 DGTGEPVIG
+60 DATGEPLIG
-69 ANVVVKGTTNGTITD
+69 VNVSVKGTTIGIITD
-84 FDGNYTIEGVPADG
+84 IDGKYTLEVPTNAT
-98 VLVISYIGYL
+98 LVFSYIGYRT
-108 SQEIP
+108 QEHS
-113 VGNQSAINVT
+113 VGNQTTINIT
-123 LKEDTQTL
+123 LQEDTQNI

-138 YGTMRKSD
+138 YGVQKKET
-146 VTGSISTAKGDDLV
+146 VTGSVSTLKGDDLV
-160 KNQSFSALDNLRGK
+160 KSPVANLSNAIAGK
-174 AAGVNIFSNS
+174 MSGVVTYQRSGE
-184 SQPGAYGSRVV
+184 PGYDGATIR
-195 IRGQATINASSD
+195 IRGSNTLGNND
-207 PLYVVDG
+207 PLIVIDG
-214 VVMENFYLM
+214 VAARAGGLERLD
-223 NPNDIESMEVL
+223 PNEIETMSVL

-254 TKKGRAGKKP
+254 TKKGRMGKKP

-323 EIELYRNGNDPWRY
+323 EIELYRNGSDPWRY

-402 NDYIKVGAQ
+402 NDFIKVGAQ

-485 TQPWIEGLKLTASVS
+485 TQPWIKGLKLTASVS

-536 MLSYPSHEDPD
+536 MLSYPNHEDPD
-547 LSMESTDQTNTIL
+547 LSMESTDQTNTVL

-609 GDKEKNAKSDGDNW
+609 GDKEKNARSDGDNW

-666 GVLLGYRISEEDF
+666 GILLGYRISEEDF
-679 WKENLSFID
+679 WKATLSFLD

-703 VYFDNSLRE
+703 VYFDGSLRE

-722 WGYIIDNADEKGLRI
+722 WGMVIDNADEKGLRI

-918 DRTNEPKWTYGITGN
+918 DRTNEPKWTYCITGN

>member
-1 MTKNESKLLSIQGI
+1 MKDFSLKTHSTRSGVISNLFRMLTLSLFVLCTTVVFAQQKPI
-15 AKASAFCLLLS
+15 K
-26 AFSVNAAM
+26 
-34 AAPAPAGTVDEVMA
+34 GTV
-48 VQQGKKVTGVVV
+48 V
-60 DGTGEPVIG
+60 DATGEPLIG
-69 ANVVVKGTTNGTITD
+69 VNVSVKGTTIGIITD
-84 FDGNYTIEGVPADG
+84 IDGKYTLEVPTNAT
-98 VLVISYIGYL
+98 LVFSYIGYRT
-108 SQEIP
+108 QELP
-113 VGNQSAINVT
+113 VGNQTTINIT
-123 LKEDTQTL
+123 MQEDTQNI

-138 YGTMRKSD
+138 YGVQKKET
-146 VTGSISTAKGDDLV
+146 VTGSVSTLKGDDLV
-160 KNQSFSALDNLRGK
+160 KSPVANLSNAIAGK
-174 AAGVNIFSNS
+174 MSGVVTYQRSGE
-184 SQPGAYGSRVV
+184 PGYDGATIR
-195 IRGQATINASSD
+195 IRGSNTLGNND
-207 PLYVVDG
+207 PLIVIDG
-214 VVMENFYLM
+214 VAARAGGLERLD
-223 NPNDIESMEVL
+223 PNEIETMSVL

-254 TKKGRAGKKP
+254 TKKGRQGKKP

-287 EYSELMNELYMNKAM
+287 QYSELVNELYMNKAM

-314 EYTLFRTPE
+314 DYTLFRTPE
-323 EIELYRNGNDPWRY
+323 EIELYRNGSDPWRY

-369 FVNFGHKY
+369 FVNFGHKF

-439 DQAYWPNGLP
+439 DHAYWPNGLP

-514 WTLYDWDKVS
+514 WTLYDWDGVS
-524 YEADGKTPKLTP
+524 YDADGKTPKLTP

-547 LSMESTDQTNTIL
+547 LSMESTDQTNTVL

-567 RNFGDHGVNFLIG
+567 RNFGDHGVNFLVG

-609 GDKEKNAKSDGDNW
+609 GDKEKNAKSDGANW

-688 YFKIRA
+688 YFKVRA

-703 VYFDNSLRE
+703 VYFDGSLRE

-722 WGYIIDNADEKGLRI
+722 WGMIIDNKDEKGLRI

-752 FNIGIETRTFDNR
+752 FNVGIETRTFDNR

-787 IPTTSGLTLPAENI
+787 IPSTSGLTLPAENI
-801 GKVDNTGFDFKI
+801 GKVDNTGFDFKV
-813 EWSDNIGKDWHY
+813 EWSDNIGKDWRY

-846 APEWQKSTGHPMNTS
+846 SPEWQKSTGHPMNTG

-875 INDIANRPNYD
+875 INNTANRPNYD

-996 TAAGSNTYWMVN
+996 TAAGNNTYWMVN
-1008 TNYIRLKNLEIG
+1008 TNYIRLKNLELG

-1025 AWLSQTK
+1025 AWLAQTK

>member
-1 MTKNESKLLSIQGI
+1 MKDFSLKTHSQRSGVINSLFRMLTLSLFVLCTTVVFAQQKTIKGI
-15 AKASAFCLLLS
+15 
-26 AFSVNAAM
+26 
-34 AAPAPAGTVDEVMA
+34 
-48 VQQGKKVTGVVV
+48 VV
-60 DGTGEPVIG
+60 DATGEPLIG
-69 ANVVVKGTTNGTITD
+69 VNVSVKGTTIGIITD
-84 FDGNYTIEGVPADG
+84 IDGKYTLEVPTNAT
-98 VLVISYIGYL
+98 LVFSYIGYRTQEL
-108 SQEIP
+108 S
-113 VGNQSAINVT
+113 VGNQTTINIT
-123 LKEDTQTL
+123 MQEDTQNI

-138 YGTMRKSD
+138 YGVQKKET
-146 VTGSISTAKGDDLV
+146 VTGSVSTLKGDDLV
-160 KNQSFSALDNLRGK
+160 KSPVANLSNAIAGK
-174 AAGVNIFSNS
+174 MSGVVTYQRSGE
-184 SQPGAYGSRVV
+184 PGYDGATIR
-195 IRGQATINASSD
+195 IRGSNTLGNND
-207 PLYVVDG
+207 PLIVIDG
-214 VVMENFYLM
+214 VAARAGGLERLD
-223 NPNDIESMEVL
+223 PNEIETMSVL

-666 GVLLGYRISEEDF
+666 GVLLGCRISEEDF

-838 KFWDEAPG
+838 KFWEEAPG

>member
-1 MTKNESKLLSIQGI
+1 MKDFSLKTHSKRSGVISNLFRTLTLSLFALCTTLVFAQQKTIKGI
-15 AKASAFCLLLS
+15 
-26 AFSVNAAM
+26 
-34 AAPAPAGTVDEVMA
+34 
-48 VQQGKKVTGVVV
+48 VV
-60 DGTGEPVIG
+60 DATGEPLIG
-69 ANVVVKGTTNGTITD
+69 VNVSVKGTTIGIITD
-84 FDGNYTIEGVPADG
+84 IDGKYTLEVPTNAT
-98 VLVISYIGYL
+98 LVFSYIGYRT
-108 SQEIP
+108 QEHS
-113 VGNQSAINVT
+113 VGNQTTINIT
-123 LKEDTQTL
+123 LQEDTQNI

-138 YGTMRKSD
+138 YGVQKKET
-146 VTGSISTAKGDDLV
+146 VTGSVSTLKGDDLV
-160 KNQSFSALDNLRGK
+160 KSPVANLSNAIAGK
-174 AAGVNIFSNS
+174 MSGVVTYQRSGE
-184 SQPGAYGSRVV
+184 PGYDGATIR
-195 IRGQATINASSD
+195 IRGSNTLGNND
-207 PLYVVDG
+207 PLIVIDG
-214 VVMENFYLM
+214 VAARAGGLERLD
-223 NPNDIESMEVL
+223 PNEIETMSVL

-254 TKKGRAGKKP
+254 TKKGRMGKKP

-323 EIELYRNGNDPWRY
+323 EIELYRNGSDPWRY

-402 NDYIKVGAQ
+402 NDFIKVGAQ

-485 TQPWIEGLKLTASVS
+485 TQPWIKGLKLTASVS

-536 MLSYPSHEDPD
+536 MLSYPNHEDPD
-547 LSMESTDQTNTIL
+547 LSMESTDQTNTVL

-609 GDKEKNAKSDGDNW
+609 GDKEKNARSDGDNW

-666 GVLLGYRISEEDF
+666 GILLGYRISEEDF

-703 VYFDNSLRE
+703 VYFDGSLRE

-722 WGYIIDNADEKGLRI
+722 WGMVIDNADEKGLRI

-898 MKFKDLDGDGKIT
+898 MKFKDLDGDGKTT

>member
-1 MTKNESKLLSIQGI
+1 MKDFSLKTHSKRSGVISNLFRTLTLSLFALCTTLVFAQQKTIKGI
-15 AKASAFCLLLS
+15 
-26 AFSVNAAM
+26 
-34 AAPAPAGTVDEVMA
+34 
-48 VQQGKKVTGVVV
+48 VV
-60 DGTGEPVIG
+60 DATGEPLIG
-69 ANVVVKGTTNGTITD
+69 VNVSVKGTTIVIITD
-84 FDGNYTIEGVPADG
+84 IDGKYTLEVPTNAT
-98 VLVISYIGYL
+98 LVFSYIGYRT
-108 SQEIP
+108 QEHS
-113 VGNQSAINVT
+113 VGNQTTINIT
-123 LKEDTQTL
+123 LQEDTQNI

-138 YGTMRKSD
+138 YGVQKKET
-146 VTGSISTAKGDDLV
+146 VTGSVSTLKGDDLV
-160 KNQSFSALDNLRGK
+160 KSPVANLSNAIAGK
-174 AAGVNIFSNS
+174 MSGVVTYQRSGE
-184 SQPGAYGSRVV
+184 PGYDGATIR
-195 IRGQATINASSD
+195 IRGSNTLGNND
-207 PLYVVDG
+207 PLIVIDG
-214 VVMENFYLM
+214 VAARAGGLERLD
-223 NPNDIESMEVL
+223 PNEIETMSVL

-254 TKKGRAGKKP
+254 TKKGRMGKKP

-323 EIELYRNGNDPWRY
+323 EIELYRNGSDPWRY

-402 NDYIKVGAQ
+402 NDFIKVGAQ

-485 TQPWIEGLKLTASVS
+485 TQPWIKGLKLTASVS

-536 MLSYPSHEDPD
+536 MLSYPNHEDPD
-547 LSMESTDQTNTIL
+547 LSMESTDQTNTVL

-609 GDKEKNAKSDGDNW
+609 GDKEKNARSDGDNW

-666 GVLLGYRISEEDF
+666 GILLGYRISEEDF

-703 VYFDNSLRE
+703 VYFDGSLRE

-722 WGYIIDNADEKGLRI
+722 WGMVIDNADEKGLRI

>member
-1 MTKNESKLLSIQGI
+1 MKDFSLKTHSKRSGIIRNLFRMLTLSLFVLCTTVVFAQQKSI
-15 AKASAFCLLLS
+15 K
-26 AFSVNAAM
+26 
-34 AAPAPAGTVDEVMA
+34 GTV
-48 VQQGKKVTGVVV
+48 V
-60 DGTGEPVIG
+60 DATGEPLIG
-69 ANVVVKGTTNGTITD
+69 VNVSVKGTTIGIITD
-84 FDGNYTIEGVPADG
+84 IDGNYSLEVPTNAT
-98 VLVISYIGYL
+98 LVFSYIGYRTQEL
-108 SQEIP
+108 S
-113 VGNQSAINVT
+113 VGNQTTINIT
-123 LKEDTQTL
+123 MQEDTQNI

-138 YGTMRKSD
+138 YGVQKKET
-146 VTGSISTAKGDDLV
+146 VTGSVSTLKGDDLIKSPV
-160 KNQSFSALDNLRGK
+160 ANLSNAIAGK
-174 AAGVNIFSNS
+174 MSGVVTYQRSGE
-184 SQPGAYGSRVV
+184 PGYDGATIR
-195 IRGQATINASSD
+195 IRGSNTLGNND
-207 PLYVVDG
+207 PLIVIDG
-214 VVMENFYLM
+214 VAARAGGLERLD
-223 NPNDIESMEVL
+223 PNEIETMSVL

-254 TKKGRAGKKP
+254 TKKGRQGKKP

-287 EYSELMNELYMNKAM
+287 QYSELMNELYMDKAM
-302 LNPAKNNGQTMG
+302 LNPAKNGGKTMG
-314 EYTLFRTPE
+314 DYTLFRTPE
-323 EIELYRNGNDPWRY
+323 EIELYRNGSDPWRY

-352 QRVHNASLEG
+352 QRVHNAALEG

-377 TDGLYHKS
+377 TDGLYHNS
-385 ANNYKQFNLRM
+385 ATNYKQFNLRM

-536 MLSYPSHEDPD
+536 MLSYPSHEDPE
-547 LSMESTDQTNTIL
+547 LSMESTDQTNTVL

-567 RNFGDHGVNFLIG
+567 RNFGDHGVNFLVG

-587 AESFNA
+587 SESFNA

-609 GDKEKNAKSDGDNW
+609 GDKEKNAKSDGANW

-666 GVLLGYRISEEDF
+666 GALLGYRISEEDF

-703 VYFDNSLRE
+703 VYFDGSLRE

-722 WGYIIDNADEKGLRI
+722 WGMIIDNADEKGLRI

-752 FNIGIETRTFDNR
+752 FNVGIETRTFNNR

-787 IPTTSGLTLPAENI
+787 IPSTSGLTLPAENI

-813 EWSDNIGKDWHY
+813 EWSDNIGKDWRY

-846 APEWQKSTGHPMNTS
+846 APEWQKSTGHPMNTD

-875 INDIANRPNYD
+875 INNTANRPNYD

-996 TAAGSNTYWMVN
+996 TAAGNNTYWMVN
-1008 TNYIRLKNLEIG
+1008 TNYIRLKNLELG

-1025 AWLSQTK
+1025 AWLAQTK

>member
-1 MTKNESKLLSIQGI
+1 MKDFSLKTHSTRSGVISNLFRMLTLSLFVLCTTVVFAQQKPI
-15 AKASAFCLLLS
+15 K
-26 AFSVNAAM
+26 
-34 AAPAPAGTVDEVMA
+34 GTV
-48 VQQGKKVTGVVV
+48 V
-60 DGTGEPVIG
+60 DATGEPLIG
-69 ANVVVKGTTNGTITD
+69 VNVSVKGTTIGIITD
-84 FDGNYTIEGVPADG
+84 IDGKYTLEVPTNAT
-98 VLVISYIGYL
+98 LVFSYIGYRT
-108 SQEIP
+108 QELP
-113 VGNQSAINVT
+113 VGNQTTVNIT
-123 LKEDTQTL
+123 MQEDTQNI

-138 YGTMRKSD
+138 YGVQKKET
-146 VTGSISTAKGDDLV
+146 VTGSVSTLKGDDLIKSPV
-160 KNQSFSALDNLRGK
+160 ANLSNAIAGK
-174 AAGVNIFSNS
+174 MSGVVTFQRSGE
-184 SQPGAYGSRVV
+184 PGYDGATIR
-195 IRGQATINASSD
+195 IRGSNTLGNND
-207 PLYVVDG
+207 PLIVIDG
-214 VVMENFYLM
+214 VAARAGGLERLD
-223 NPNDIESMEVL
+223 PNEIETMSVL

-254 TKKGRAGKKP
+254 TKKGRQGKKP

-287 EYSELMNELYMNKAM
+287 QYSELVNELYMNKAM

-314 EYTLFRTPE
+314 DYTLFRTPE
-323 EIELYRNGNDPWRY
+323 EIELYRNGSDPWRY

-369 FVNFGHKY
+369 FVNFGHKF

-439 DQAYWPNGLP
+439 DHAYWPNGLP

-514 WTLYDWDKVS
+514 WTLYDWDGVS
-524 YEADGKTPKLTP
+524 YDADGKTPKLTP

-547 LSMESTDQTNTIL
+547 LSMESTDQTNTVL

-567 RNFGDHGVNFLIG
+567 RNFGDHGVNFLVG

-609 GDKEKNAKSDGDNW
+609 GDKEKNAKSDGANW

-688 YFKIRA
+688 YFKVRA

-703 VYFDNSLRE
+703 VYFDGSLRE

-722 WGYIIDNADEKGLRI
+722 WGMIIDNKDEKGLRI

-752 FNIGIETRTFDNR
+752 FNVGIETRTFDNR

-787 IPTTSGLTLPAENI
+787 IPSTSGLTLPAENI
-801 GKVDNTGFDFKI
+801 GKVDNTGFDFKV
-813 EWSDNIGKDWHY
+813 EWSDNIGKDWRY

-846 APEWQKSTGHPMNTS
+846 SPEWQKSTGHPMNTG

-875 INDIANRPNYD
+875 INNTANRPNYD

-918 DRTNEPKWTYGITGN
+918 DRTNEPKRTYGITGN

-996 TAAGSNTYWMVN
+996 TAAGNNTYWMVN
-1008 TNYIRLKNLEIG
+1008 TNYIRLKNLELG

-1025 AWLSQTK
+1025 AWLAQTK

>member
-1 MTKNESKLLSIQGI
+1 MKDFSLKTHSQRSGVISSLFRMLTLSLFVLCTTVVFAQQKTIKGI
-15 AKASAFCLLLS
+15 
-26 AFSVNAAM
+26 
-34 AAPAPAGTVDEVMA
+34 
-48 VQQGKKVTGVVV
+48 VV
-60 DGTGEPVIG
+60 DATGEPLIG
-69 ANVVVKGTTNGTITD
+69 VNVSVKGTTIGIITD
-84 FDGNYTIEGVPADG
+84 IDGKYTLEVPTNAT
-98 VLVISYIGYL
+98 LVFSYIGYRTQEL
-108 SQEIP
+108 S
-113 VGNQSAINVT
+113 VGNQTTINIT
-123 LKEDTQTL
+123 MQEDTQNI

-138 YGTMRKSD
+138 YGVQKKET
-146 VTGSISTAKGDDLV
+146 VTGSVSTLKGDDLV
-160 KNQSFSALDNLRGK
+160 KSPVANLSNAIAGK
-174 AAGVNIFSNS
+174 MSGVVTYQRSGE
-184 SQPGAYGSRVV
+184 PGYDGATIR
-195 IRGQATINASSD
+195 IRGSNTLGNND
-207 PLYVVDG
+207 PLIVIDG
-214 VVMENFYLM
+214 VAARAGGLERLD
-223 NPNDIESMEVL
+223 PNEIETMSVL

-603 HHFNAG
+603 HHFNAE

-722 WGYIIDNADEKGLRI
+722 WGYIIDNTDEKGLRI

>member
-1 MTKNESKLLSIQGI
+1 MKDFSLKAHSKRSGVMNNLFRMLILSLFVLCTTVVFAQQKPI
-15 AKASAFCLLLS
+15 K
-26 AFSVNAAM
+26 
-34 AAPAPAGTVDEVMA
+34 GTV
-48 VQQGKKVTGVVV
+48 V
-60 DGTGEPVIG
+60 DATGEPLIG
-69 ANVVVKGTTNGTITD
+69 VNVSVKGTAIGIITD
-84 FDGNYTIEGVPADG
+84 IDGKYTLEVPTNAT
-98 VLVISYIGYL
+98 LVFSYIGYRTQEL
-108 SQEIP
+108 S
-113 VGNQSAINVT
+113 VGNQTTINIT
-123 LKEDTQTL
+123 MQEDTQNI

-138 YGTMRKSD
+138 YGVQKKET
-146 VTGSISTAKGDDLV
+146 VTGSVSTLKGDDLV
-160 KNQSFSALDNLRGK
+160 KSPVANLSNAIAGKMSGVVTYQRSGEPGYDGATIRIRG
-174 AAGVNIFSNS
+174 SNTLGNND
-184 SQPGAYGSRVV
+184 PLVV
-195 IRGQATINASSD
+195 I
-207 PLYVVDG
+207 DG
-214 VVMENFYLM
+214 VAARAGGLERLD
-223 NPNDIESMEVL
+223 PNEIETMSVL

-254 TKKGRAGKKP
+254 TKKGRQGKKP

-287 EYSELMNELYMNKAM
+287 QYSELVNELYMNKAM

-314 EYTLFRTPE
+314 DYTLFRTPE
-323 EIELYRNGNDPWRY
+323 EIELYRNGSDPWRY

-439 DQAYWPNGLP
+439 DHAYWPNGLP

-514 WTLYDWDKVS
+514 WTLYDWDGVS
-524 YEADGKTPKLTP
+524 YDADGKTPKLTP

-547 LSMESTDQTNTIL
+547 LSMESTDQSNTVL

-567 RNFGDHGVNFLIG
+567 RNFGDHGVNFLVG

-609 GDKEKNAKSDGDNW
+609 GDKEKNAKSDGANW

-703 VYFDNSLRE
+703 VYFDGSLRE

-722 WGYIIDNADEKGLRI
+722 WGMIIDNKDEKGLRI

-752 FNIGIETRTFDNR
+752 FNVGIETRTFDNR

-787 IPTTSGLTLPAENI
+787 IPSTSGLTLPAENI

-813 EWSDNIGKDWHY
+813 EWSDNIGKDWRY

-846 APEWQKSTGHPMNTS
+846 APEWQKSTGHPMNTE

-875 INDIANRPNYD
+875 INNTANRPNYD

-996 TAAGSNTYWMVN
+996 TAAGNNTYWMVN
-1008 TNYIRLKNLEIG
+1008 TNYIRLKNLELG

-1025 AWLSQTK
+1025 AWLAQTK

>member
-1 MTKNESKLLSIQGI
+1 MKDFSLKTHSKRSGIIRNLFRMLTLSLFVLCTTVVFAQQKSI
-15 AKASAFCLLLS
+15 K
-26 AFSVNAAM
+26 
-34 AAPAPAGTVDEVMA
+34 GTV
-48 VQQGKKVTGVVV
+48 V
-60 DGTGEPVIG
+60 DATGEPLIG
-69 ANVVVKGTTNGTITD
+69 VNVSVKGTTIGIITD
-84 FDGNYTIEGVPADG
+84 IDGNYSLEVPTNAT
-98 VLVISYIGYL
+98 LVFSYIGYRTQEL
-108 SQEIP
+108 S
-113 VGNQSAINVT
+113 VGNQTTINIT
-123 LKEDTQTL
+123 MQEDTQNI

-138 YGTMRKSD
+138 YGVQKKET
-146 VTGSISTAKGDDLV
+146 VTGSVSTLKGDDLIKSPV
-160 KNQSFSALDNLRGK
+160 ANLSNAIAGK
-174 AAGVNIFSNS
+174 MSGVVTYQRSGE
-184 SQPGAYGSRVV
+184 PGYDGATIR
-195 IRGQATINASSD
+195 IRGSNTLGNND
-207 PLYVVDG
+207 PLIVIDG
-214 VVMENFYLM
+214 VAARAGGLERLD
-223 NPNDIESMEVL
+223 PNEIETMSVL

-254 TKKGRAGKKP
+254 TKKGRQGKKP

-287 EYSELMNELYMNKAM
+287 QYSELMNELYMDKAM
-302 LNPAKNNGQTMG
+302 LNPAKNGGKTMG
-314 EYTLFRTPE
+314 DYTLFRTPE
-323 EIELYRNGNDPWRY
+323 EIELYRNGSDPWRY

-352 QRVHNASLEG
+352 QRVHNAALEG

-536 MLSYPSHEDPD
+536 MLSYPSHEDPE
-547 LSMESTDQTNTIL
+547 LSMESTDQTNTVL

-567 RNFGDHGVNFLIG
+567 RNFGDHGVNFLVG

-587 AESFNA
+587 SESFNA

-609 GDKEKNAKSDGDNW
+609 GDKEKNAKSDGANW

-703 VYFDNSLRE
+703 VYFDGSLRE

-722 WGYIIDNADEKGLRI
+722 WGMIIDNADEKGLRI

-752 FNIGIETRTFDNR
+752 FNVGIETRTFNNR

-787 IPTTSGLTLPAENI
+787 IPSTSGLTLPAENI

-813 EWSDNIGKDWHY
+813 EWSDNIGKDWRY

-846 APEWQKSTGHPMNTS
+846 APEWQKSTGHPMNTD

-875 INDIANRPNYD
+875 INNTANRPNYD

-996 TAAGSNTYWMVN
+996 TAAGNNTYWMVN
-1008 TNYIRLKNLEIG
+1008 TNYIRLKNLELG

-1025 AWLSQTK
+1025 AWLAQTK

>member
-1 MTKNESKLLSIQGI
+1 MLILSLFVLCTTVVFAQQKPI
-15 AKASAFCLLLS
+15 K
-26 AFSVNAAM
+26 
-34 AAPAPAGTVDEVMA
+34 GTV
-48 VQQGKKVTGVVV
+48 V
-60 DGTGEPVIG
+60 DATGEPLIG
-69 ANVVVKGTTNGTITD
+69 VNVSVKGTAIGIITD
-84 FDGNYTIEGVPADG
+84 IDGKYTLEVPTNAT
-98 VLVISYIGYL
+98 LVFSYIGYRTQEL
-108 SQEIP
+108 S
-113 VGNQSAINVT
+113 VGNQTTINIT
-123 LKEDTQTL
+123 MQEDTQNI

-138 YGTMRKSD
+138 YGVQKKET
-146 VTGSISTAKGDDLV
+146 VTGSVSTLKGDDLV
-160 KNQSFSALDNLRGK
+160 KSPVANLSNAIAGKMSGVVTYQRSGEPGYDGATIRIRG
-174 AAGVNIFSNS
+174 SNTLGNND
-184 SQPGAYGSRVV
+184 PLVV
-195 IRGQATINASSD
+195 I
-207 PLYVVDG
+207 DG
-214 VVMENFYLM
+214 VAARAGGLERLD
-223 NPNDIESMEVL
+223 PNEIETMSVL

-254 TKKGRAGKKP
+254 TKKGRQGKKP

-287 EYSELMNELYMNKAM
+287 QYSELVNELYMNKAM

-314 EYTLFRTPE
+314 DYTLFRTPE
-323 EIELYRNGNDPWRY
+323 EIELYRNGSDPWRY

-439 DQAYWPNGLP
+439 DHAYWPNGLP

-514 WTLYDWDKVS
+514 WTLYDWDGVS
-524 YEADGKTPKLTP
+524 YDADGKTPKLTP

-547 LSMESTDQTNTIL
+547 LSMESTDQSNTVL

-567 RNFGDHGVNFLIG
+567 RNFGNHGVNFLVG

-609 GDKEKNAKSDGDNW
+609 GDKEKNAKSDGANW

-703 VYFDNSLRE
+703 VYFDGSLRE

-722 WGYIIDNADEKGLRI
+722 WGMIIDNKDEKGLRI

-752 FNIGIETRTFDNR
+752 FNVGIETRTFDNR

-787 IPTTSGLTLPAENI
+787 IPSTSGLTLPAENI

-813 EWSDNIGKDWHY
+813 EWSDNIGKDWRY

-846 APEWQKSTGHPMNTS
+846 APEWQKSTGHPMNTD

-875 INDIANRPNYD
+875 INNTANRPNYD

-996 TAAGSNTYWMVN
+996 TAAGNNTYWMVN
-1008 TNYIRLKNLEIG
+1008 TNYIRLKNLELG

-1025 AWLSQTK
+1025 AWLAQTK